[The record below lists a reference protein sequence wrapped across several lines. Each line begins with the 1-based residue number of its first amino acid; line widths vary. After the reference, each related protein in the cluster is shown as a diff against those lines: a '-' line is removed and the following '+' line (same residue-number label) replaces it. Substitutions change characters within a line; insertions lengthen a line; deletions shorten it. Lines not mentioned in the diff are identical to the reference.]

1 MSRSELPLAELQRW
15 LVEAISHG
23 ADVDSAL
30 SRPAARALLS
40 PEEVAALIKGPG
52 PLGAAAGVGIY
63 HRMYQLR
70 LREALEIDFP
80 ALLAV
85 VGRGRFLELAHGYLE
100 VHPSRSW
107 TLNRL
112 GDDWPAYLGQVAEPW
127 IAELA
132 QLELEQTFAIQ
143 SPASPRLSPA
153 ELAEI
158 PPEHFAEARLRPIP
172 SLRLLATE
180 HDVLRLYLAFRDDG
194 PLRAPAPERTRI
206 AIYRDERT
214 EQFALLEAPFRM
226 LQALVDGRSL
236 GEAIELAYPEPTEE
250 DAAELQASLA
260 DWTARGIFTAVEL

>member
-194 PLRAPAPERTRI
+194 PLRAPAPERTPHRHLP
-206 AIYRDERT
+206 RRT
-214 EQFALLEAPFRM
+214 HRTVR
-226 LQALVDGRSL
+226 LVGGAFPHVAGLGRRSEL
-236 GEAIELAYPEPTEE
+236 G
-250 DAAELQASLA
+250 
-260 DWTARGIFTAVEL
+260 

>member
-30 SRPAARALLS
+30 SRPAARERLS
-40 PEEVAALIKGPG
+40 PEEVDALIKGPG
-52 PLGAAAGVGIY
+52 PLGAVAGVGIY

-85 VGRGRFLELAHGYLE
+85 VGRERFLKLVHGYLE
-100 VHPSRSW
+100 VHPSTSW

-112 GDDWPAYLGQVAEPW
+112 GDDWPNYLRQEPEPW

-143 SPASPRLSPA
+143 SPASARLTPA

-158 PPEHFAEARLRPIP
+158 PPEHFAEAHLRPIP
-172 SLRLLATE
+172 SLRLLVTE
-180 HDVLRLYLAFRDDG
+180 HDVLRLYLAHRDDQ
-194 PLRAPAPERTRI
+194 PLRPPAPERTHL

-214 EQFALLEAPFRM
+214 EQFALLKAPFVM
-226 LQALVDGRSL
+226 LQALADGRTL
-236 GEAIELAYPEPTEE
+236 GEAIELAYPEPTEA

-260 DWTARGIFTAVEL
+260 DWTARGLFTSVEL